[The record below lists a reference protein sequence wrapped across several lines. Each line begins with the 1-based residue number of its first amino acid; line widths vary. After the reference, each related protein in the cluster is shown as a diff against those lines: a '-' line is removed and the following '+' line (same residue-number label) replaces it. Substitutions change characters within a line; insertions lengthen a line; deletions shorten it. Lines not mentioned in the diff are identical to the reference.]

1 MKKYY
6 LLAPGPTPIPPE
18 VLLKMAEPI
27 VHHRAPAFE
36 AIMEEVREGL
46 KYVFQTEREVLVFA
60 SSGTGAMDGAI
71 SNFLKKGDKA
81 ICVRGGKFGER
92 WAEICETYGVNPVN
106 IDVPYGQAV
115 DPADVG
121 RALEENPDAKAVYVQ
136 ASETS
141 TGAMHP
147 VKEIAKLTRDRDRTI
162 LVVDAITALGVFSV
176 PTDKCG
182 LDIVLAGSQKAFML
196 PPGLAF
202 AAVSE
207 KAWKLA
213 EESDLPKYYFDY
225 RKEAKAIAKNQTAYT
240 PAVSLL
246 MGLCQV
252 LKMMKEEGLENVF
265 ARHARIARATREG
278 VKAMGLELFAPASPS
293 NAVTAVKVPEGV
305 DGGKIPKTLRDEHNI
320 TIAGGQ
326 GSMKGNIFRIAHLGY
341 AGNFDVIIAMAAL
354 EMTLKRL
361 GYPVEF
367 GTGVSA
373 AMQVLEEERATI

>member
-92 WAEICETYGVNPVN
+92 WAEICETYGAIPIN

-252 LKMMKEEGLENVF
+252 LKMMREEGLENVF

-326 GSMKGNIFRIAHLGY
+326 GSMKGHIFRIAHLGY

>member
-1 MKKYY
+1 MIKQY
-6 LLAPGPTPIPPE
+6 LLAPGPTPIPPR

-36 AIMEEVREGL
+36 KIMEEVREGL

-60 SSGTGAMDGAI
+60 SSGTGAMEGAV
-71 SNFLKKGDKA
+71 SNFLKRGDKA

-92 WAEICETYGVNPVN
+92 WAEICEQFGVIPVN
-106 IDVPYGQAV
+106 IDVPYGKAV
-115 DPADVG
+115 DPADVKK
-121 RALEENPDAKAVYVQ
+121 ALDENPDVKAVYVQ

-141 TGAMHP
+141 TGVAHP
-147 VKEIAKLTRDRDRTI
+147 VKEIADMVKERENTI
-162 LVVDAITALGVFSV
+162 IVVDAITALGVFDV
-176 PTDKCG
+176 PTDAWN
-182 LDIVLAGSQKAFML
+182 LDIVVAGSQKAFML

-225 RKEAKAIAKNQTAYT
+225 RKEAKSIVKNQTAYT

-246 MGLCQV
+246 MGLCEV
-252 LKMMKEEGLENVF
+252 LRMMKEEGLENIF
-265 ARHARIARATREG
+265 ARHARLAKATREG
-278 VKAMGLELFAPASPS
+278 VKALGLELFAPDSPS
-293 NAVTAVKVPEGV
+293 NAVTAVKVPEGIE
-305 DGGKIPKTLRDEHNI
+305 GGKITKIIRDEYGV

-326 GSMKGNIFRIAHLGY
+326 GSMKGKIFRIAHLGY
-341 AGNFDVIIAMAAL
+341 ADKFDVITAISAL
-354 EMTLKRL
+354 EMTLNRL

-367 GTGVSA
+367 GKGVGA
-373 AMQVLEEERATI
+373 AMKVLEEE

>member
-1 MKKYY
+1 MKKQY
-6 LLAPGPTPIPPE
+6 LLAPGPTPIPPS

-36 AIMEEVREGL
+36 KIMEEVREGL

-60 SSGTGAMDGAI
+60 SSGTGAMEGAV

-92 WAEICETYGVNPVN
+92 WAEICEKYGVVPVN
-106 IDVPYGQAV
+106 IDVPYGEAV
-115 DPADVG
+115 DPAEVKK
-121 RALEENPDAKAVYVQ
+121 ALDENPDVKAVYVQ

-141 TGAMHP
+141 TGVMHP
-147 VKEIAKLTRDRDRTI
+147 VKEIAELVRERENTI
-162 LVVDAITALGVFSV
+162 IVVDAITALGVFDV
-176 PTDKCG
+176 PTDAWE
-182 LDIVLAGSQKAFML
+182 LDIVVAGSQKAFML

-225 RKEAKAIAKNQTAYT
+225 RKEAKSIVKNQTAYT

-246 MGLCQV
+246 MGLCEV
-252 LKMMKEEGLENVF
+252 LRLMREEGLENIF
-265 ARHARIARATREG
+265 ARHARLAEATREA
-278 VKAMGLELFAPASPS
+278 VKALGLELFAPKSPS
-293 NAVTAVKVPEGV
+293 NAVTAVKVPEGIE
-305 DGGKIPKTLRDEHNI
+305 GGKITKIIRDEFGV

-326 GSMKGNIFRIAHLGY
+326 GSMKGKIFRIAHLGY
-341 AGNFDVIIAMAAL
+341 ADRFDVITAISAL
-354 EMTLKRL
+354 EMTLSRL

-367 GTGVSA
+367 GKGVGT
-373 AMQVLEEERATI
+373 AMRILEG

>member
-46 KYVFQTEREVLVFA
+46 KYVFQTEREVQVFA

-71 SNFLKKGDKA
+71 SNFLKRGDKA

-92 WAEICETYGVNPVN
+92 WAEICQCYGVLPVN
-106 IDVPYGQAV
+106 VDVPYGKAV
-115 DPADVG
+115 DPADVKK
-121 RALEENPDAKAVYVQ
+121 ALDQNPDVKGVYIQ

-141 TGAMHP
+141 TGVMHP
-147 VKEIAKLTRDRDRTI
+147 VKEIADLVKSRDDTI
-162 LVVDAITALGVFSV
+162 LVVDAITALGVFDV
-176 PTDKCG
+176 PTDKWN
-182 LDIVLAGSQKAFML
+182 LDIVVAGSQKAFML

-213 EESDLPKYYFDY
+213 EESDLPRYYFDY
-225 RKEAKAIAKNQTAYT
+225 RKEAKAIEKNQTAYT

-252 LKMMKEEGLENVF
+252 LDMMKKEGLENIF
-265 ARHARIARATREG
+265 ARHARLGRATREG
-278 VKAMGLELFAPASPS
+278 VKALGLELFAPESPS
-293 NAVTAVKVPEGV
+293 NALTAVKVPEGV
-305 DGGKIPKTLRDEHNI
+305 DGGKIPKTLRDEHNV

-341 AGNFDVIIAMAAL
+341 TGNFDVIVAIAAL
-354 EMTLKRL
+354 EMTLNRL
-361 GYPVEF
+361 GYPVDF

-373 AMQVLEEERATI
+373 AMKVLEEERALI